1 MGTRTHVFSTNKAKK
16 AIEKNFS
23 LIVSN
28 IIPTAMEFAITASV
42 LLVFYGPQYFITF
55 VASIYAYV
63 EFTKRTANK
72 RKVHI
77 ERQNESDKIG
87 DLLVSFRDFR
97 STRACL
103 TFFWSKPTAQRSSRS
118 PDTTA

>member
-1 MGTRTHVFSTNKAKK
+1 MFSTNKAKK

-28 IIPTAMEFAITASV
+28 IIPTLMEFAVTSGV
-42 LLVFYGPQYFITF
+42 LLFLFGPQYFVIF
-55 VASIYAYV
+55 VASIFTYIKY
-63 EFTKRTANK
+63 TKRTANK

-87 DLLVSFRDFR
+87 DLLVPCFLER
-97 STRACL
+97 STRACR
-103 TFFWSKPTAQRSSRS
+103 T
-118 PDTTA
+118 